1 MKCLNE
7 FARWKLS
14 MSVSTLVHPS
24 EIWSASWDSCENYY
38 APYVNQLELRIAELE
53 QKNEKLEQHNSELIL
68 DLYLKDAMK

>member
-1 MKCLNE
+1 MKCLTE

-14 MSVSTLVHPS
+14 MSVNALVHPS
-24 EIWSASWDSCENYY
+24 EIWSASWDACEEYY

-53 QKNEKLEQHNSELIL
+53 KNVEKLDQHNGELIL